1 MKCKGFQKVE
11 QTSLNKN
18 YLVLNYSR
26 IKKKEMLSMGK
37 LQDKVVIITG
47 GAGGIGSGMAKAMV
61 KEGAIVAIV
70 DLNEETGKAMEQELQ
85 KISPKSMFLQ
95 ANLMDRAN
103 LHKIIDTVVE
113 KYGKLDVLV
122 NNAHASKQASIEN
135 TTQADLDL
143 SFDTGFYPTFY
154 LMQAALPHLKE
165 TKGNV
170 INFASGAGLAGH
182 ETQGAYAAAKEA
194 IRGISRVAAN
204 EWGRFGINVNL
215 ISPIAN
221 SPGVQA
227 WAKAQPEYYEEVKNK
242 IPMGR
247 FGDVE
252 DDIGRVAVFLACE
265 DSQYITGQTIMVDGG
280 SLMLR

>member
-1 MKCKGFQKVE
+1 
-11 QTSLNKN
+11 
-18 YLVLNYSR
+18 
-26 IKKKEMLSMGK
+26 MGK

-70 DLNEETGKAMEQELQ
+70 DLNEETGKAMEKELQ
-85 KISPKSMFLQ
+85 QISPKSMFLQ

>member
-1 MKCKGFQKVE
+1 
-11 QTSLNKN
+11 
-18 YLVLNYSR
+18 
-26 IKKKEMLSMGK
+26 MGK

-61 KEGAIVAIV
+61 KEGAIVTIV
-70 DLNEETGKAMEQELQ
+70 DLNEETGKAMEKELQ
-85 KISPKSMFLQ
+85 QISPKSMFLQ
-95 ANLMDRAN
+95 ANLTEREH
-103 LHKIIDTVVE
+103 LPKIIDTVVA

-122 NNAHASKQASIEN
+122 NNAHASKQV
-135 TTQADLDL
+135 
-143 SFDTGFYPTFY
+143 PTFY

-165 TKGNV
+165 SKGNI

-194 IRGISRVAAN
+194 IRGLSRVAAN

-227 WAKAQPEYYEEVKNK
+227 WAKAQPEYYEAVKNK

-252 DDIGRVAVFLACE
+252 QDIGRVAVFLASE
-265 DSQYITGQTIMVDGG
+265 DSQYITGQTLMVDGG
-280 SLMLR
+280 SIMLH